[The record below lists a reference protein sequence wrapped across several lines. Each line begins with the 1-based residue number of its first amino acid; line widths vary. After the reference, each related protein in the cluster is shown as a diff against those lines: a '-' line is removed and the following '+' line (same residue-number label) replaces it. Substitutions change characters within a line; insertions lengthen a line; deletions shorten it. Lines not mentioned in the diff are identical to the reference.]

1 VIIRTI
7 IYVIPF
13 RLFPKE
19 KGLLARTSTNHWNF
33 AQEDL
38 LVPSEGGI
46 PSIIRTEKSVHDS
59 SLSVLDVF
67 KASTVTLL

>member
-1 VIIRTI
+1 MTTAGCKKNNYSKNR
-7 IYVIPF
+7 
-13 RLFPKE
+13 
-19 KGLLARTSTNHWNF
+19 GLLARTETKYWNF